1 MGKNFVSDNK
11 KLLRAEYKR
20 YLIENHCIPKEK
32 MDTMSTAELKH
43 QYEYWSVVLSKA

>member
-11 KLLRAEYKR
+11 KALKAMYKR